1 MPAPKLPPRKAP
13 PVAPEAP
20 VLPLSPK
27 LAGLQAMLNELA
39 KTERTTQ
46 LVDYLYDLRREML
59 WVADRLAEL
68 DFDAFAFLSELDNE
82 VDDDDGDEHDCP
94 EEEW

>member
-13 PVAPEAP
+13 PLAPKAP

-46 LVDYLYDLRREML
+46 LVDYLHDLRQEFD
-59 WVADRLAEL
+59 WAAAEL
-68 DFDAFAFLSELDNE
+68 KTLGFCAPCYFSIL
-82 VDDDDGDEHDCP
+82 DDGDAHDCP

>member
-13 PVAPEAP
+13 PLAPKAP

-27 LAGLQAMLNELA
+27 LAGLQAMLDELA

-68 DFDAFAFLSELDNE
+68 DFDAFEFLSGLDE
-82 VDDDDGDEHDCP
+82 ADDDDSDDDDSP

>member
-1 MPAPKLPPRKAP
+1 MAHPKNPPRTVPQKP
-13 PVAPEAP
+13 
-20 VLPLSPK
+20 LPLSPK

-46 LVDYLYDLRREML
+46 LVDYLHDLRQEFD
-59 WVADRLAEL
+59 WAAAEL
-68 DFDAFAFLSELDNE
+68 KTLGFCAPCYFSIL
-82 VDDDDGDEHDCP
+82 DDGDDHDCP

>member
-1 MPAPKLPPRKAP
+1 MPAPNLPPRKAP
-13 PVAPEAP
+13 PSAPKTP
-20 VLPLSPK
+20 TLPLSPH

-39 KTERTTQ
+39 KSERTTQ

-68 DFDAFAFLSELDNE
+68 DFDAFAFLSELDDE
-82 VDDDDGDEHDCP
+82 DDDDHDCP

>member
-1 MPAPKLPPRKAP
+1 MPPPKNPPRTVPQKP
-13 PVAPEAP
+13 
-20 VLPLSPK
+20 LPLSPK

-46 LVDYLYDLRREML
+46 LVDYLHDLRQEFD
-59 WVADRLAEL
+59 WAAAEL
-68 DFDAFAFLSELDNE
+68 KTLGFCAPCYFSIL
-82 VDDDDGDEHDCP
+82 DDGDDHDCP